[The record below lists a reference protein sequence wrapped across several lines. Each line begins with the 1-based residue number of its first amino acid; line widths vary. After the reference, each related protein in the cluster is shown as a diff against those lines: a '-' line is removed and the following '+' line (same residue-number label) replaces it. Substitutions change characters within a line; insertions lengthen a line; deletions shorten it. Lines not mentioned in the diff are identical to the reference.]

1 MDKNEIRRDVI
12 EQVRG
17 LINARKERVGPTM
30 DDYDGGLVEGYNNV
44 LKDLDIYD
52 MIIDHHEKK

>member
-17 LINARKERVGPTM
+17 LINARREKVGDAM
-30 DDYDGGLVEGYNNV
+30 DDYDGGLVEGYQNI
-44 LKDLDIYD
+44 LTDLDLYD
-52 MIIDHHEKK
+52 MIIDHHEKR